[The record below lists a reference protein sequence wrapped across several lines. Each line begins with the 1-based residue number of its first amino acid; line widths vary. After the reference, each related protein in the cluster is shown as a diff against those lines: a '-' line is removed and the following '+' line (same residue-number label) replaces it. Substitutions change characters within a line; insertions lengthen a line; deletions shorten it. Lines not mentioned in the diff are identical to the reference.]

1 MSETYQFKLPFIEA
15 SQAQKHMTV
24 NEALAKLDA
33 FAQLRVQSRTLA
45 EPALPVDGQSY
56 IVPDGAIGAW
66 VGQDKAVALFSNG
79 GWLFAAAQ
87 AGWKAWVLDEG
98 AELRFDGAIWD
109 YAVLSADP
117 NLGSIVATTIEFD
130 HTITPG
136 SSNQTSV
143 VIPAD
148 TIVYGVTGRVIQAI
162 SGPPAFRIG
171 VETSQSRYGTAM
183 NTALNSSHI
192 RATSKPQAYY
202 VDTPLRIGQ
211 EGGLDFIGGALRIC
225 IHLAVMTPPAAV

>member
-1 MSETYQFKLPFIEA
+1 
-15 SQAQKHMTV
+15 
-24 NEALAKLDA
+24 
-33 FAQLRVQSRTLA
+33 
-45 EPALPVDGQSY
+45 
-56 IVPDGAIGAW
+56 
-66 VGQDKAVALFSNG
+66 VALFSNG
-79 GWLFAAAQ
+79 GWLFADAQ
-87 AGWKAWVLDEG
+87 VGWKAWVLDEG

-171 VETSQSRYGTAM
+171 VETSQSRYGTAL